1 MIEIEKIA
9 DQLVNLTVK
18 DINELSN
25 ILKKKHGIE
34 SNYIPN
40 QLNNNDKNSATE
52 SKIEE
57 KSSYNVILK
66 SAGSTKLKVIKAIK
80 DILGKSLTESKQIAD
95 AAPKSILKQNVNK
108 KEAETLKKQFEE
120 YGAEIEMV

>member
-34 SNYIPN
+34 ANYIPN
-40 QLNNNDKNSATE
+40 QLNNNTNLVEEVKE
-52 SKIEE
+52 EE

-95 AAPKSILKQNVNK
+95 SAPKAILKQNISK
-108 KEAETLKKQFEE
+108 KEAENIKKQFEE
-120 YGAEIEMV
+120 YGAEIELT